1 MNPLRRPVGPALS
14 LVAAAAL
21 LVARAPTAQADAT
34 LAGLYLS
41 APIVPNTTVLYPAEG
56 AAYPAS
62 LAGEQA
68 LAGAAAVTFDTL
80 LAACPTL
87 TPTGGGTYD
96 IDVTTASPSLA
107 RLQLNYD
114 SVARCAYEHYTAK
127 PYWIPAL
134 VDHVDICAASL
145 GAGWRLPTE
154 ADVLALSADDLS
166 ALAGAYDPSA
176 PTFSSLGGMYF
187 ALKMYVRGA
196 AADGAGHF
204 PIKVANLNPGASV
217 PIDDLRD
224 GSGAVMDAT
233 SPSFTRHN
241 EGGVVL
247 RCVSGSL

>member
-1 MNPLRRPVGPALS
+1 MNPLRRHAGPALS
-14 LVAAAAL
+14 FVAAAAL
-21 LVARAPTAQADAT
+21 LVAGAPEAQADPT

-41 APIVPNTTVLYPAEG
+41 APIVPNTSVLYPQEG
-56 AAYPAS
+56 ASYPAT

-68 LAGAAAVTFDTL
+68 LASSAAVTFETL

-87 TPTGGGTYD
+87 TPTGGGSYD
-96 IDVTTASPSLA
+96 IDVTTPSPTLA

-134 VDHVDICAASL
+134 VDHVDICATSL
-145 GAGWRLPTE
+145 GTGWRLPTE
-154 ADVLALSADDLS
+154 AEVLALSADDLS

-176 PTFSSLGGMYF
+176 PTFSSFGGMYF
-187 ALKMYVRGA
+187 AMKMYVRGA
-196 AADGAGHF
+196 AADAAGYY
-204 PIKVANLNPGASV
+204 PLKVANLNPGASV
-217 PIDDLRD
+217 PIDELRD
-224 GSGAVMDAT
+224 GTGAVMAPT
-233 SPSFTRHN
+233 SAAFTRHN